1 MNNENLVIYDFKILY
16 EILNEISDHI
26 NFKLININK
35 ITDLDLKAQ
44 DNYLVISN
52 KKIKDIENQIEI
64 PNFPIDIVKL
74 VENINIKFLKKKYSQ
89 QSEIDLGVYKLNLNS
104 RKIYNSEKSLDLTER
119 EANIIVFLNKSKK
132 PVKISKLQ
140 TEVWGHNSKLE
151 THTVETHIYRL
162 RKKINDVFEDK
173 NFIKSSKYG
182 YIIK

>member
-1 MNNENLVIYDFKILY
+1 MNKENLVIYDFKILY

-26 NFKLININK
+26 NFKLTNINK
-35 ITDLDLKAQ
+35 ITDLDLIAR

-52 KKIKDIENQIEI
+52 KKIKNIENQIEI
-64 PNFPIDIVKL
+64 TNFPIDIVKL

-104 RKIYNSEKSLDLTER
+104 RKIYNNEKSLDLTER
-119 EANIIVFLNKSKK
+119 EANIIVFLNNSKK

-173 NFIKSSKYG
+173 NFIKSSKFG